1 MGLPPNRVTPIAF
14 DLESVAIDISEDLPL
29 ESTEEDFT
37 EALAGGLADGT
48 LIASE
53 SDSDSYDE

>member
-1 MGLPPNRVTPIAF
+1 M
-14 DLESVAIDISEDLPL
+14 ESVAIDISEDLPL
-29 ESTEEDFT
+29 EPTEEDFT

-53 SDSDSYDE
+53 SDSDSYDNDAEGSSDGTLYVL